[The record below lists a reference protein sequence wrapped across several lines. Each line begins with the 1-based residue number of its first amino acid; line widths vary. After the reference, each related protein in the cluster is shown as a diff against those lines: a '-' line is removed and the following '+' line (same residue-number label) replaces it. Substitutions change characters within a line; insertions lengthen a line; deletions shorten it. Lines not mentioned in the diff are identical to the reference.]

1 MAFTLVEAQKL
12 TQDMLQ
18 KGVINTMAM
27 TSGVLQRLPF
37 VEVVG
42 SGYTYNVA
50 SELPEVGYRQVNQ
63 AYTNNAEYNVKSAT
77 EKLVILGGNADV
89 DVFLQRTHSNFNDL
103 RALQTEATAKNVAR
117 TFEMDFFKGTGA
129 TDSLKGLDQRITD
142 NVAGVKIDAELS
154 LDSLN
159 ELLDAVVDGADALFM
174 SKKMRRELMKLLQT
188 NNHYIESGT
197 DAFGRVVTRYGGVDI
212 VAVDDSLIPAGKIY
226 AVKFGADQYVA
237 GLSNGGVQVRDLGE
251 MESKPV
257 FRTRIEFYCGLK
269 TAHTQCFAV
278 LDTTAVL
285 LAASTK
291 AKK

>member
-18 KGVINTMAM
+18 RGVINTMAM

-50 SELPEVGYRQVNQ
+50 DELPEVGYRQVNQ
-63 AYTNNAEYNVKSAT
+63 AYSNDAEYNVKSAT

-129 TDSLKGLDQRITD
+129 SNALKGLDQRIED
-142 NVAGVKIDAELS
+142 SIAGVKIESALT

-159 ELLDAVVDGADALFM
+159 ELLDTVVDGADALFL
-174 SKKMRRELMKLLQT
+174 SKKMRRELMKLLQAS
-188 NNHYIESGT
+188 NHYIESGT
-197 DAFGRVVTRYGGVDI
+197 DAFGRVVTMYGGVEI
-212 VAVDDSLIPAGKIY
+212 VAVDDSLIPDGKIY

-257 FRTRIEFYCGLK
+257 FRTRIEFYCGLATK
-269 TAHTQCFAV
+269 HTKCFAV
-278 LDTTAVL
+278 LDTTSSL
-285 LAASTK
+285 LTASARTK
-291 AKK
+291 K